1 MTEDVLQIGN
11 PVLRKIAEP
20 VRDIKQPQIQ
30 SLIDKLMV
38 TMLEENGVG
47 IAAPQIGHSLAI
59 VIIASRPNVRYPDA
73 PQMEPIVLI
82 NPRIVSHSEEMVIG
96 EEGCLSVKETRGNVE
111 RYQMVT
117 VEYDDRQGVKHAETY
132 EGFVARIIQHELDH
146 LHGILF
152 VDRVEEELTFSPV

>member
-11 PVLRKIAEP
+11 PVLRKIAKP
-20 VRDIKQPQIQ
+20 VKDIKQLQIQ
-30 SLIDKLMV
+30 SLIDKLMNA
-38 TMLEENGVG
+38 MLEENGVG

-111 RYQMVT
+111 RYQTVT
-117 VEYDDRQGVKHAETY
+117 VEYDDREGVKHAETY
-132 EGFVARIIQHELDH
+132 QGFVARIIQHELDH
-146 LHGILF
+146 LQGILF